1 MMYFLGIIDSTG
13 VNKVTACKINSDL
26 HSVDQD
32 SVGAADRQWTV
43 NSRQLTVDS
52 GHWAVDSGVDSGQ
65 WTVDSGHW
73 AVDSGSGQ
81 WAVDSG
87 H

>member
-1 MMYFLGIIDSTG
+1 MLYLLGIIDSTG

-32 SVGAADRQWTV
+32 SAGAADWQLTV
-43 NSRQLTVDS
+43 NSRQLTVDN
-52 GHWAVDSGVDSGQ
+52 GQWAVDN
-65 WTVDSGHW
+65 
-73 AVDSGSGQ
+73 GSGQ

-87 H
+87 QCSLGS